1 MRGEQELLAFE
12 LRLREEAS
20 RRTTVEGE
28 MSGEAAPGGLASWG
42 TPARERTVAS
52 RVNGAEAASESES
65 EAEDFL
71 LGPGRAVPGNRFK
84 LLHDGVE
91 AFPEMLDAIRG
102 ARRKIRLEVYMFI
115 DDAVGELFGRA
126 LAEAAKR
133 GVQVHVLYDWIGS
146 LGTRAAFFKRL
157 RAQGVDVRAFKP
169 FNISR
174 GFGALVRRDHRKIL
188 VVDGEVAF
196 VGGINLA
203 AQWAPRGHASGGGW
217 RDDVMRVEGPAAQTI
232 ERVFCAS
239 WRMEAQKRL
248 YRLRRVRRGRDRKG
262 AVRRMH
268 RGDVHAVVLSSR
280 RSIHRAYLKAIEHAR
295 ESVMIA
301 NAYFLPD
308 RKLLSALKRA
318 ARRGVRVE
326 LVLAGK
332 SDHPI
337 VTWAARALY
346 DQMLRAGIRIFEWY
360 DGVLH
365 SKTAV
370 VDGTWGTVGSFNLE
384 PMSLRFNYEANL
396 VFTDRR
402 WGGALQRSFLEDCRR
417 CRRIDPETWA
427 ARPWWHRMVER
438 AAYLFRRIL

>member
-20 RRTTVEGE
+20 RRTAVEGASAIAPSTVEARDE
-28 MSGEAAPGGLASWG
+28 PEEPGS
-42 TPARERTVAS
+42 
-52 RVNGAEAASESES
+52 
-65 EAEDFL
+65 FL
-71 LGPGRAVPGNRFK
+71 PGRAVPGNRFK
-84 LLHDGVE
+84 LLRDGVE

-146 LGTRAAFFKRL
+146 LGTRASFFKRL
-157 RAQGVDVRAFKP
+157 RAQGVNVRAFKP
-169 FNISR
+169 LSISR

-217 RDDVMRVEGPAAQTI
+217 RDDVMRVEGPAALTI
-232 ERVFCAS
+232 ERLFCAS

-248 YRLRRVRRGRDRKG
+248 YRLKQKARRGTGTRAG
-262 AVRRMH
+262 TIRRLH

-318 ARRGVRVE
+318 ARRGVTVQ

-337 VTWAARALY
+337 VTWAGRALY

-402 WGGALQRSFLEDCRR
+402 WGAALEKSFLDDCSR
-417 CRRIDPETWA
+417 CRAIEPEAWA
-427 ARPWWHRMVER
+427 KRPWWHRMVER
-438 AAYLFRRIL
+438 AAYLLRRLL